1 MSSPVLDEKHL
12 AIQAALELE
21 ERGDDYFDPNTE
33 SATPPPRPFLLLHAC
48 VIGVSMALIVFV
60 EMLCVSKVRCSAV
73 STRVGTLS
81 DYLQQLLTEYR
92 YDGQVI
98 RFALVFTIPVF
109 VMFSLFYFVV
119 IGGSLFQL
127 FGPLTYVR
135 SNSMFYS
142 AKPPKRE
149 RYPDLELPHI
159 TIQMPVYKE
168 GLGGYVLNFCLQSQ
182 ANVRVKCYHP
192 NCH

>member
-1 MSSPVLDEKHL
+1 
-12 AIQAALELE
+12 
-21 ERGDDYFDPNTE
+21 
-33 SATPPPRPFLLLHAC
+33 
-48 VIGVSMALIVFV
+48 MALVVFV
-60 EMLCVSKVRCSAV
+60 EMLCVSKVSLLPCKSIPGLLTI
-73 STRVGTLS
+73 SK
-81 DYLQQLLTEYR
+81 LLTEYR
-92 YDGQVI
+92 YDGKVI
-98 RFALVFTIPVF
+98 RFALVFTIPIF

-142 AKPPKRE
+142 AKAPKRE

-168 GLGGYVLNFCLQSQ
+168 GLKGYVMRSRTLFQSS
-182 ANVRVKCYHP
+182 
-192 NCH
+192 

>member
-1 MSSPVLDEKHL
+1 
-12 AIQAALELE
+12 
-21 ERGDDYFDPNTE
+21 
-33 SATPPPRPFLLLHAC
+33 
-48 VIGVSMALIVFV
+48 
-60 EMLCVSKVRCSAV
+60 
-73 STRVGTLS
+73 
-81 DYLQQLLTEYR
+81 
-92 YDGQVI
+92 VI

-109 VMFSLFYFVV
+109 VIFSLFYFVV

-142 AKPPKRE
+142 AKAPKRE

-168 GLGGYVLNFCLQSQ
+168 GLGGYVFSLGSMIHKLIADLLRVIIPTVTSLQAAIKRYEDQGGTASIFVNDDGMQ
-182 ANVRVKCYHP
+182 TVSADLAE
-192 NCH
+192 